1 MKIMLFV
8 CLLLMGRLSHAQT
21 TEAAE
26 PFRGANT
33 IMVHTPDS
41 MSAALNKLARVLV
54 LQGYTIDK
62 LDLTLGYLVTKGQ
75 PVGQITPAIYTY
87 KAVAIPEGQG
97 SALRIT
103 GEYSFPAGLRT
114 ITESMFWVKGNLP
127 HAKQCFTGAEK
138 AALSYAGGRV
148 GYLLQP

>member
-1 MKIMLFV
+1 MKITPLV
-8 CLLLMGRLSHAQT
+8 CLLFVGGVARAQS
-21 TEAAE
+21 EASE

-41 MSAALNKLARVLV
+41 MNAALNKLARVMV

-62 LDLTLGYLVTKGQ
+62 LDLPLGYIVTRGK
-75 PVGQITPAIYTY
+75 PVGQLTPAVYTY
-87 KAVAIPEGQG
+87 KAVAIQEGKG

-103 GEYSFPAGLRT
+103 GEYTIPVGMRT
-114 ITESMFWVKGNLP
+114 LTESMYWVKGNLP
-127 HAKQCFTGAEK
+127 HAKQCFVGVQK
-138 AALSYAGGRV
+138 AALSYAGGHI